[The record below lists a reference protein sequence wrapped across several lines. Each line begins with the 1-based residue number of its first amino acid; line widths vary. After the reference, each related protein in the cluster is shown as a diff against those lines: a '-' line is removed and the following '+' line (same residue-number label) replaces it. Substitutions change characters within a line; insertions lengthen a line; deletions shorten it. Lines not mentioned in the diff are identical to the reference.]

1 MEEWI
6 GQQWHRLVTRWAE
19 PGHAAAAV
27 SLDEMRKPLGL
38 LLMSWALVK
47 LRLGQLSSGVNWTQ
61 MVAISVMSGL
71 GFTMAVFINELAFDD
86 AVVRDQAKLGILFAS
101 LVAGGLGV
109 LLFRFGPA
117 ASRP

>member
-38 LLMSWALVK
+38 LL
-47 LRLGQLSSGVNWTQ
+47 RC
-61 MVAISVMSGL
+61 
-71 GFTMAVFINELAFDD
+71 
-86 AVVRDQAKLGILFAS
+86 
-101 LVAGGLGV
+101 GG
-109 LLFRFGPA
+109 GPA
-117 ASRP
+117 GIRIGAAAARSHGVSRGWYTRSTIH

>member
-1 MEEWI
+1 LANAGIELPTSFT
-6 GQQWHRLVTRWAE
+6 GLLDSKVTLGLLLGLVV
-19 PGHAAAAV
+19 G
-27 SLDEMRKPLGL
+27 KPVGL